1 MLPGVAID
9 IDHRIDLY
17 NLNSLLFKIF
27 RLWAIT
33 SSKGTCLTSGFLWI
47 DFSADFQNLL
57 WLLCHGAESKAH
69 LGGWEEAS
77 RQQCLGNWAFSY
89 FCYRFPYGKLSAGPL
104 HTPLATRQQQSVV
117 CRRDCAL
124 THDIRLQ
131 KKILRGPGQG
141 DYTRSRKQLLTPPL
155 LLACVWQGRSASL
168 PVRDIHPSKDII
180 SQ

>member
-1 MLPGVAID
+1 MLPGVAII

-33 SSKGTCLTSGFLWI
+33 RSKGTCLTSGFLWI

-77 RQQCLGNWAFSY
+77 RQQCPGYWAFCY
-89 FCYRFPYGKLSAGPL
+89 FCHQFPLGKSSAGLL
-104 HTPLATRQQQSVV
+104 HTPLSTGQQRSSFAIVAARQRMTSSPKTPKRPWPVW
-117 CRRDCAL
+117 
-124 THDIRLQ
+124 LQ
-131 KKILRGPGQG
+131 KEP
-141 DYTRSRKQLLTPPL
+141 
-155 LLACVWQGRSASL
+155 
-168 PVRDIHPSKDII
+168 
-180 SQ
+180 